1 MKKRYA
7 KLLVTIFMMLCLS
20 FSSISAFAAD
30 ERVNEVVDGSILTDD
45 TEAEYVEY
53 SKAKGTY
60 LASGSG
66 AISNLGGRQVYI
78 SGRTNCYRTSDKVRV
93 TLTLQRLEGGSWVY
107 VNSIGP
113 VSAYNTYKVSTS
125 GTFSVSGG
133 YYYRVRGSHTAIN
146 DGSAESCTSYSN
158 GIWVS

>member
-1 MKKRYA
+1 MLKRNA
-7 KLLVTIFMMLCLS
+7 KMLVAILMMFCLL
-20 FSSISAFAAD
+20 FSSIPVSAAD
-30 ERVNEVVDGSILTDD
+30 YRENEVVDGSILTDD
-45 TEAEYVEY
+45 TEAEYVKY

-66 AISNLGGRQVYI
+66 AISNLGGRKVYI
-78 SGRTNCYRTSDKVRV
+78 SGRTNCYRTSDEVRV

-125 GTFSVSGG
+125 GTFSVAGG
-133 YYYRVRGSHTAIN
+133 YYYRVYGSHAAVK
-146 DGSAESCTSYSN
+146 GSTGEACTSYSD